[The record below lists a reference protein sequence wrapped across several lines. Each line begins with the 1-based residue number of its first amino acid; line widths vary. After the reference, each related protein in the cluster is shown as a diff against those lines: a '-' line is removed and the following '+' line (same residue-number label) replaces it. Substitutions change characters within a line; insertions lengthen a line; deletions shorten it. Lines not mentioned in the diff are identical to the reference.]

1 MNTKLQLV
9 LLLHFLLRFI
19 APIIV
24 LVGVLFA
31 KKATRK
37 TTHYG
42 QDPKIQ
48 RYVLPDW
55 LSWFNSPDEDGWPM
69 YEPTVAKLYN
79 KFGWRFTMWYNL
91 GTRNVAQGL
100 LWKYGKEVDEDFY
113 ILKKEYEK
121 GGRDNTIGAVGL
133 RFLKKKYKLRDK
145 TWNLGL
151 FKVVFGWEI
160 AHDNYLSHTKTGY
173 YAIPDISFRK

>member
-19 APIIV
+19 APIVV
-24 LVGVLFA
+24 LVGVFFA

-42 QDPKIQ
+42 QDPDIQ
-48 RYVLPDW
+48 RYILPRLLDI
-55 LSWFNSPDEDGWPM
+55 LNDYGEDGWPH
-69 YEPTVAKLYN
+69 YEDTVAKLYD

-100 LWKYGKEVDEDFY
+100 LWKYGKEVDQAFY
-113 ILKKEYEK
+113 TEH
-121 GGRDNTIGAVGL
+121 
-133 RFLKKKYKLRDK
+133 KKYTKGENAHHIYYEWKDENDLNDVV
-145 TWNLGL
+145 WNLGL
-151 FKVVFGWEI
+151 FKVVFGFEI
-160 AHDNYLSHTKTGY
+160 AHDHYLSHTKTGY